1 MKIIPEAE
9 SDRLLRVRGT
19 VQGVGFRP
27 FVVRAARRLGLRGW
41 VRNDAAGVLVRAVG
55 PGEKIS
61 ALADEIARRAPAAAR
76 ISNVEPLRP
85 VTPLAEVNGSFIAI
99 ESESPIAE
107 IETSAPSDLAVC
119 ADCRRELAD
128 PRNRRHGYVF
138 INCTQCGPRY
148 SIIEALPYDRS
159 RTTMRAFAMC
169 PACRREYDDAASR
182 RFHAEPNACPRCG
195 PQLVLSDQDGTVLA
209 RKNAALRR
217 AVAALRQG
225 RIVAMKGIGG
235 FHLLCDATN
244 EAAVGELRRR
254 KHREEKPLAVMFRDL
269 AALRSFARVSAK
281 AAALLRSSAAPIVL
295 VPRRPN
301 PPLAAAVAPGNPWIG
316 AFLAATPLHVCLL
329 DAVAFPVVATSANI
343 SDEPLCMDDDEA
355 RVRLAGIADLFL
367 GHDRVIARPV
377 DDSVVRVTSR
387 GMPIVLRRARGY
399 APSPLRLPGRLAAPL
414 LCVGAHLKNAIAV
427 AAGDRVV
434 LSPHIGDLGGA
445 AAQRV
450 FTRTVE
456 TLGAL
461 FRSRFEGVV
470 CDRHP
475 DYASTRFAEATG
487 LPCLRVQH
495 HLAHVLAVL
504 LEHGGEPD
512 DVLGVA
518 WDGTGWGEDGTIWGG
533 EFIVL
538 RGGRAT
544 RFARLRPFRLPGGE
558 AAVRD
563 ARRPAIGLAAEMGGE
578 IVARV
583 ATRLG
588 LAERE
593 TANLCTM
600 LARGLNAPVCSSA
613 GRLFDGVGVLLGLG
627 RRNAFEG
634 QVPMAVEIAALRAAA
649 SRRELPFAI
658 APAANGAQW
667 KIDWRPAIAE
677 IVARPDA
684 DAAELAAAFHC
695 GLARAIAEVAMRAGV
710 RRVALAGGCFQN
722 ALLLDCA
729 TAQLAAIGLEP
740 LAARELPP
748 NDGAIAAGQA
758 LAALWNLTSV
768 EPPESTAAT
777 PG

>member
-1 MKIIPEAE
+1 
-9 SDRLLRVRGT
+9 
-19 VQGVGFRP
+19 
-27 FVVRAARRLGLRGW
+27 
-41 VRNDAAGVLVRAVG
+41 
-55 PGEKIS
+55 
-61 ALADEIARRAPAAAR
+61 
-76 ISNVEPLRP
+76 
-85 VTPLAEVNGSFIAI
+85 
-99 ESESPIAE
+99 
-107 IETSAPSDLAVC
+107 
-119 ADCRRELAD
+119 
-128 PRNRRHGYVF
+128 
-138 INCTQCGPRY
+138 
-148 SIIEALPYDRS
+148 
-159 RTTMRAFAMC
+159 
-169 PACRREYDDAASR
+169 
-182 RFHAEPNACPRCG
+182 
-195 PQLVLSDQDGTVLA
+195 
-209 RKNAALRR
+209 
-217 AVAALRQG
+217 
-225 RIVAMKGIGG
+225 
-235 FHLLCDATN
+235 
-244 EAAVGELRRR
+244 
-254 KHREEKPLAVMFRDL
+254 
-269 AALRSFARVSAK
+269 
-281 AAALLRSSAAPIVL
+281 
-295 VPRRPN
+295 
-301 PPLAAAVAPGNPWIG
+301 
-316 AFLAATPLHVCLL
+316 
-329 DAVAFPVVATSANI
+329 
-343 SDEPLCMDDDEA
+343 
-355 RVRLAGIADLFL
+355 
-367 GHDRVIARPV
+367 
-377 DDSVVRVTSR
+377 
-387 GMPIVLRRARGY
+387 
-399 APSPLRLPGRLAAPL
+399 
-414 LCVGAHLKNAIAV
+414 
-427 AAGDRVV
+427 
-434 LSPHIGDLGGA
+434 LGGA

-533 EFIVL
+533 EFILL
-538 RGGRAT
+538 RGGQAT

-563 ARRPAIGLAAEMGGE
+563 ARRSAIGLAAEMGGE
-578 IVARV
+578 IVERV

-588 LAERE
+588 LRERE